1 MTTTPISAILFDL
14 DNTLFDREAAFR
26 GLAED
31 FFDEHL
37 LGVTSLPRADAVA
50 LMVAWDD
57 DGYSNRQEMRERWL
71 AEWPEAGLD
80 LDAFNGWYRRVM
92 ARHSLPDAA
101 VNDFLTRL
109 NGLGMPWGIVTNGS
123 GRNQRAK
130 CRAAGLEA
138 LTHFIIV
145 SEEQGYAKPDPRI
158 YQDAMSALGLE
169 APEQVLFVGDN
180 PVTDIDGARA
190 FGMQTAW
197 VSRGKQFPA
206 ELQPPDHVVERVLD
220 LAGVLG
226 L

>member
-1 MTTTPISAILFDL
+1 MPTPITAILFDL

-26 GLAED
+26 GVAED

-37 LGVTSLPRADAVA
+37 LGVTFLPRADAVA
-50 LMVAWDD
+50 LMVEWDD
-57 DGYSNRQEMRERWL
+57 DGYSDRQEMRERWV

-80 LDAFNGWYRRVM
+80 FDAFNGWYRQAMDR
-92 ARHSLPDAA
+92 RSLPDAA
-101 VNDFLTRL
+101 VNDFLARL
-109 NGLGMPWGIVTNGS
+109 NAQGMPWGIVTNGN

-130 CRAAGLEA
+130 CKSTGLAA
-138 LTHFIIV
+138 LTAFTIV

-158 YQDAMSALGLE
+158 YQDAMSALGL
-169 APEQVLFVGDN
+169 ASPGDVLFVGDN

-190 FGMQTAW
+190 FGMRTAW

>member
-1 MTTTPISAILFDL
+1 MLPFSAILFDL

-31 FFDEHL
+31 FFDERL

-57 DGYSNRQEMRERWL
+57 DGYSDRQEMRERWV
-71 AEWPEAGLD
+71 AEWPETGMD
-80 LDAFNGWYRRVM
+80 FDALNGWYRQVM
-92 ARHSLPDAA
+92 ARRSLPDAA
-101 VNDFLTRL
+101 VNDFLARL
-109 NGLGMPWGIVTNGS
+109 NRTGMPWGIVTNGN

-145 SEEQGYAKPDPRI
+145 SEEQGYAKPDQRI
-158 YQDAMSALGLE
+158 YQDAMSALGL
-169 APEQVLFVGDN
+169 ASPDGVLFVGDN

-190 FGMQTAW
+190 FGMRTAW

-206 ELQPPDHVVERVLD
+206 ELQPPDHVLERVLD

>member
-1 MTTTPISAILFDL
+1 MTTPISAILFDL

-26 GLAED
+26 GVAED
-31 FFDEHL
+31 FFDERL

-57 DGYSNRQEMRERWL
+57 DGYSDRQEMRERWL

-80 LDAFNGWYRRVM
+80 FDAFNGWYRQVM

-101 VNDFLTRL
+101 VNSFLAQL
-109 NGLGMPWGIVTNGS
+109 NRHGMPWGIVTNGN
-123 GRNQRAK
+123 GRNQRTK
-130 CRAAGLEA
+130 CRLTGLAA
-138 LTHFIIV
+138 LTSFTIV

-158 YQDAMSALGLE
+158 FQDAMSALGLE

-180 PVTDIDGARA
+180 PVTDIEGARSS
-190 FGMQTAW
+190 GMQTAW

-206 ELQPPDHVVERVLD
+206 ELQPPDHVLERVLD

>member
-1 MTTTPISAILFDL
+1 MTTQRLSAILFDL

-57 DGYSNRQEMRERWL
+57 DGYSDRQEMRERWL

-80 LDAFNGWYRRVM
+80 LDAFNGWYRQVM

-101 VNDFLTRL
+101 VNDFLAHL
-109 NGLGMPWGIVTNGS
+109 NGLGMPWGIVTNGN
-123 GRNQRAK
+123 GRNQRDK
-130 CRAAGLEA
+130 CREAGLEA

-158 YQDAMSALGLE
+158 YQDAMSALGL
-169 APEQVLFVGDN
+169 ASP
-180 PVTDIDGARA
+180 DGSCSWA
-190 FGMQTAW
+190 TT
-197 VSRGKQFPA
+197 P
-206 ELQPPDHVVERVLD
+206 
-220 LAGVLG
+220 
-226 L
+226 

>member
-1 MTTTPISAILFDL
+1 MTTPISAILFDL
-14 DNTLFDREAAFR
+14 DNTLFDREGAFR
-26 GLAED
+26 GVAED
-31 FFDEHL
+31 FYDERL
-37 LGVTSLPRADAVA
+37 RGVTSLPRDDAVA

-80 LDAFNGWYRRVM
+80 FDALNGWYRQAM

-101 VNDFLTRL
+101 VNDFLARL
-109 NGLGMPWGIVTNGS
+109 NAEGMPWGIVTNGN

-130 CRAAGLEA
+130 CREAGLEA

-158 YQDAMSALGLE
+158 YQDAMAALGL
-169 APEQVLFVGDN
+169 ASPGDVMFVGDN

-190 FGMQTAW
+190 FGMRTAW
-197 VSRGKQFPA
+197 VSRGRQFPA
-206 ELQPPDHVVERVLD
+206 DLQPPDYVVESVLD

>member
-1 MTTTPISAILFDL
+1 MTTTPFSAILFDL

-26 GLAED
+26 GVAED
-31 FFDEHL
+31 FYAEFL
-37 LGVTSLPRADAVA
+37 ASSAPLGRADAVA

-57 DGYSNRQEMRERWL
+57 DGYSDRQEMRERWL

-80 LDAFNGWYRRVM
+80 LDAFNGWYRQVM

-101 VNDFLTRL
+101 VNDFLARL
-109 NGLGMPWGIVTNGS
+109 NRLGMPWGIVTNGN

-130 CRAAGLEA
+130 CREAGLEA

-145 SEEQGYAKPDPRI
+145 SEEQGYAKPDQRI
-158 YQDAMSALGLE
+158 YQDAMSALGL
-169 APEQVLFVGDN
+169 ASPGGVLFVGDN

-197 VSRGKQFPA
+197 VSRGKQFPT